1 MLFCPS
7 RYPHRQSLLGT
18 QPARN
23 VVDVGEHAD
32 VFAVNSPLAS
42 GVSRSVSGH
51 GLGVIAL
58 PPRRHGGNGQPAP
71 STPAMPA
78 RSYPIVNQ
86 VKGGFAPT
94 SPGEVNRLSSKP
106 ASFVAA
112 APVATSADVCR
123 VPSIQSEAIP
133 EQPERSAGARLS
145 AQPWQWERR
154 SASGAGTPT
163 PPAGFVLRNQSWQAP
178 LIQKQP
184 TSQPTRATTASAWKP
199 PGMGSGVHH
208 APRRWDLP
216 RTPEKVEL
224 QAGGVGEDDTP
235 PKGLDPARVA
245 PVHALRITSAPVDAG
260 QIVRRQDEAV
270 WKGIPTPVGRTTP
283 GVARR
288 YGVEEEASQALSH
301 DMKNQIQTT
310 AATSSIDVHCGVL
323 EAKKEWA
330 TVEAV
335 QDDEDILEE
344 FSVTAPHYGAV
355 AASRFKDGSTMPP
368 AVRSAVNFLR
378 CLQALPRTDPGK
390 VRPLLPPLPG
400 GALPTIV
407 LDLDETLA
415 HCSRGDS
422 KRHRTMTQ
430 FKPSLTVTFDDQPA
444 RGGVAFRP
452 YVHQFLEAISEWFEV
467 VIFTASQQSYADK
480 VINALDPL
488 GKWVSHRLYRQHCTE
503 LRGAFFK
510 ELTLL
515 GREASQCILVDNSP
529 ISVACNP
536 DNGILIRSWYGDP
549 SDQELVHLL
558 VLLKECLQTPDMG
571 FFLSKRFGLRDFFHA
586 LSQTR
591 EAQH

>member
-1 MLFCPS
+1 MVHFLGSSENPKLARVSDKTCALFKTSFALVLLMSSSVSEIASMAWAQEKVCRLSNVMDIRVSAPS
-7 RYPHRQSLLGT
+7 CYFAHRDTHTGM
-18 QPARN
+18 
-23 VVDVGEHAD
+23 
-32 VFAVNSPLAS
+32 NSPLAS

-224 QAGGVGEDDTP
+224 QAGGV
-235 PKGLDPARVA
+235 
-245 PVHALRITSAPVDAG
+245 
-260 QIVRRQDEAV
+260 
-270 WKGIPTPVGRTTP
+270 
-283 GVARR
+283 
-288 YGVEEEASQALSH
+288 
-301 DMKNQIQTT
+301 
-310 AATSSIDVHCGVL
+310 
-323 EAKKEWA
+323 
-330 TVEAV
+330 
-335 QDDEDILEE
+335 
-344 FSVTAPHYGAV
+344 
-355 AASRFKDGSTMPP
+355 
-368 AVRSAVNFLR
+368 
-378 CLQALPRTDPGK
+378 
-390 VRPLLPPLPG
+390 
-400 GALPTIV
+400 
-407 LDLDETLA
+407 
-415 HCSRGDS
+415 
-422 KRHRTMTQ
+422 
-430 FKPSLTVTFDDQPA
+430 
-444 RGGVAFRP
+444 
-452 YVHQFLEAISEWFEV
+452 
-467 VIFTASQQSYADK
+467 
-480 VINALDPL
+480 
-488 GKWVSHRLYRQHCTE
+488 
-503 LRGAFFK
+503 
-510 ELTLL
+510 
-515 GREASQCILVDNSP
+515 
-529 ISVACNP
+529 
-536 DNGILIRSWYGDP
+536 
-549 SDQELVHLL
+549 
-558 VLLKECLQTPDMG
+558 
-571 FFLSKRFGLRDFFHA
+571 
-586 LSQTR
+586 
-591 EAQH
+591 